1 MTHNEDNF
9 FNMGY
14 WTKQSMMKTGFNYA
28 YAPSV
33 AVSHNPQW
41 GRFY

>member
-1 MTHNEDNF
+1 
-9 FNMGY
+9 MGF
-14 WTKQSMMKTGFNYA
+14 WTQQSMKKTGFNYA